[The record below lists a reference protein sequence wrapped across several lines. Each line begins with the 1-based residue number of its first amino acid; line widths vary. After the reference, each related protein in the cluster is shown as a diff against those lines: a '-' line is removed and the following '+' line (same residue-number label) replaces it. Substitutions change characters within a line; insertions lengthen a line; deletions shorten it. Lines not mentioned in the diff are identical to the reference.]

1 MKVVIDTSIIIDYI
15 RGSYGVFE
23 DLAFLS
29 KKKTIRLY
37 IPTVIILELWK
48 GKSME
53 SEAVV
58 SKVERMLRVCKV
70 SPLSEQIAKHAGE
83 LIRKGIIIDFID
95 ACLAATTLYLD
106 AQLATR
112 NRKHFEK
119 VRNLNLFSP
128 QKQ

>member
-29 KKKTIRLY
+29 KKKSIRLY
-37 IPTVIILELWK
+37 IPTVVILELWK

-53 SEAVV
+53 NKDVL
-58 SKVERMLRVCKV
+58 SKMERMLRVCKV
-70 SPLSEQIAKHAGE
+70 SPLSEQIAKQAGE

-95 ACLAATTLYLD
+95 ACLAATTLYLE

-112 NRKHFEK
+112 NKKHFEK
-119 VRNLNLFSP
+119 VRGLKLFRP
-128 QKQ
+128 Q